1 MQRRLASLFPTTKLW
16 IHGVVIMAFQVTGK
30 ASAGFTLR
38 ALPRLKTY
46 TTSWGAACADA
57 GTVVRVWVYVIAGA

>member
-1 MQRRLASLFPTTKLW
+1 
-16 IHGVVIMAFQVTGK
+16 MAFQVTGK